1 MKQLKRMSV
10 RRALAITVLGAVAA
24 VVAGAALATPGSG
37 FIERTVV
44 ARGTL
49 GPHFKIKLQDSSD
62 PGDVVVQHFI
72 LAPGGYSGWHLHPG
86 PAIVTIASG
95 ELTLDQ
101 AMDCSSTTYAAGQVI
116 VEPAGHVHQVRNTG
130 GSNLEFWVTFL
141 DIPVGS
147 PQRIEADDPG
157 C

>member
-1 MKQLKRMSV
+1 M
-10 RRALAITVLGAVAA
+10 RRHMNARGALVLVVVGAVVTFAA
-24 VVAGAALATPGSG
+24 AAALATPGSG

-49 GPHFKIKLQDSSD
+49 APQFKIKLQDSSS

-72 LAPGGYSGWHLHPG
+72 LGPGGYSGWHFHPG

-101 AMDCSSTTYAAGQVI
+101 AMDCSSRTYGAREVI
-116 VEPAGHVHQVRNTG
+116 VEPAQHVHQVRNTG
-130 GSNLEFWVTFL
+130 TANLEFWVTFL
-141 DIPVGS
+141 DVPVGS